1 MSLDACLTRQRTRIV
16 ATLGPASSNEPTL
29 RAMILAGLNVVRVNF
44 SHAKPEVVHGQLA
57 LVRRLSAE
65 LNQPVGILGDLR
77 GPRIRVGEMAG
88 GQILLEN
95 GAETTLTPESIKGTP
110 ARIGVSYPGLAKDLE
125 PGADLLLD
133 DGNLLLRV
141 KSISEGGEIVCKVV
155 RGGLLS
161 SNRGINLPGRKV
173 GLPSVTEKDLADLD
187 LMIAEKFDFVA
198 LSFVQSA
205 ADVRLLKDEMRKRGA
220 EIPVIAKIEK
230 KSAVDDIGEIV
241 KEAYGVMVARGDLA
255 IEMSLADVPIA
266 QKQIIMACRM
276 EATPV
281 ITATQMLESMTTH
294 HKPTRAEASDVA
306 NAILDGTDAIM
317 LSGESAIG
325 KYPVETV
332 EMMATIARRV
342 EGALTQKEIPSFPVE
357 HESWTV
363 RSAVSASCQRVA
375 SKLQAKAMVAYT
387 ESGATA
393 RWIMCHRPETPLLA
407 LCPDEA
413 IRRRLAL
420 SWGVQTR
427 LADRVTSFSEMQQVA
442 IDAVKAER
450 LARSGDIITISAGQ
464 PFGITDGTN
473 ILCIEHV
480 P

>member
-29 RAMILAGLNVVRVNF
+29 RAMILAGLNVVRINF
-44 SHAKPEVVHGQLA
+44 SHAKPEVVREQLS

-65 LNQPVGILGDLR
+65 LKQPIGILGDLR
-77 GPRIRVGEMAG
+77 GPRIRVGEMSG

-95 GAETTLTPESIKGTP
+95 GGEIVVSPKPIMGTP
-110 ARIGVSYPGLAKDLE
+110 ARISVSYPGLVADLE

-141 KSISEGGEIVCKVV
+141 QRFTAEGDIVCRIV

-220 EIPVIAKIEK
+220 EIPIIAKIEK
-230 KSAVDDIGEIV
+230 KSAVDDIREIV
-241 KEAYGVMVARGDLA
+241 QEAYGIMVARGDLA

-266 QKQIIMACRM
+266 QKQIIQACLLS
-276 EATPV
+276 ATPV
-281 ITATQMLESMTTH
+281 ITATQMLESMTTN

-325 KYPVETV
+325 KYPVETIQ
-332 EMMATIARRV
+332 MMASIARRV

-363 RSAVSASCQRVA
+363 RSAVSASCQRIA
-375 SKLQAKAMVAYT
+375 SKLKAKAMVAYT

-427 LADRVTSFSEMQQVA
+427 LAGKVNSFSEMQQVA
-442 IDAVKAER
+442 LESVKAEQ
-450 LARSGDIITISAGQ
+450 LARPGDIITVSAGQ
-464 PFGITDGTN
+464 PFGEPDGTN
-473 ILCIEHV
+473 ILCVERV